1 MKKVRPAATERLVE
15 FRSAVTLYVSRS
27 WGILYCA
34 TLKTIPGWIRIF
46 ERAEATRV
54 LANRIVR
61 RLLVALAM
69 LAVSGIA
76 SAQDKKDEISFN
88 LLPNSQF
95 VDYLRA
101 NHCDEPQVRATVN
114 RGKERGF

>member
-1 MKKVRPAATERLVE
+1 MPSVAARNMGEGPRETVQMHNLSQERKEKELNNNCDE
-15 FRSAVTLYVSRS
+15 KF
-27 WGILYCA
+27 WG
-34 TLKTIPGWIRIF
+34 G
-46 ERAEATRV
+46 RA
-54 LANRIVR
+54 ANRMVR